1 MKHFSRSAIATAALV
16 VFVVSAALAGLAWP
30 VFWVPGALLIWY
42 GVMAGG
48 AEPSKIAVQQRA
60 RSGLN

>member
-1 MKHFSRSAIATAALV
+1 MKHFNRFAIATVVLV
-16 VFVVSAALAGLAWP
+16 GFVLSAALAGLAWP

-42 GVMAGG
+42 GVVAS
-48 AEPSKIAVQQRA
+48 AEPSRIAVQQRA